1 MSGSLIPNA
10 KQQFLD
16 ANGNPL
22 AGGFVYYY
30 IPSTTTFK
38 NTYQDS
44 ALTILNTNP
53 IILDSAGECMAYGTG
68 SYRQIVTDV
77 NGNLIWDQPTISIL
91 VNDAANITYT
101 QGSTG
106 SVSRTVQN
114 KFQETV
120 SVKDF
125 GAKGDNS
132 TDDTS
137 FIQAAINYGL
147 TNGTAIYF
155 PSGTY
160 LINGTLTGGA
170 NLKLFGDG
178 VGSSIIKKKTAS
190 SGHILDFYG
199 TTNKSNI
206 EISHIEFQVN
216 SIDTGIFAE
225 YVTNFYVHDCAFSN
239 IPHWGIVVGV
249 QNGADATIRN
259 TNVLIE
265 NCTFTNITST
275 YEGVLIF
282 NSQDATVENCRF
294 VTGSTS
300 IGVGIYQNCER
311 ILVNNCYFKLHIG
324 MYYSV
329 SCNNITISNCK
340 FDGCDSAIQGANLSD
355 NGAFGATFVQN
366 LIVDACSF
374 LSTNGVALSLGA
386 VRDVSVSNS
395 MFYYGRQ
402 QGIFINAG
410 ATGINR
416 QSQNIS
422 IISCGFRNNG
432 FSTVGIYTA
441 GILFGAI
448 GGSMFTNISNCS
460 FDDDQGTPTQLYPI
474 SFDGAFTYSDVTISN
489 SRVSAYSTAFSVGL
503 NTTTTIGSNVWLI
516 DCQNTSN
523 ALPIGVRRKMF
534 GTGTPESFI
543 TAGVG
548 STFNRTDGGAGTTFY
563 VKESG
568 TGNTG
573 WIGK

>member
-38 NTYQDS
+38 NTYQNA
-44 ALTILNTNP
+44 ALTILNSNP
-53 IILDSAGECMAYGTG
+53 IILDSAGECIAYGSG

-77 NGNLIWDQPTISIL
+77 NGNLIWDQPTTSL
-91 VNDAANITYT
+91 PNDALNVTYT
-101 QGSTG
+101 APFTNAVAET
-106 SVSRTVQN
+106 VSA
-114 KFQETV
+114 KLSESV

-125 GAKGDNS
+125 GAKGDNT
-132 TDDTS
+132 TDDTAS
-137 FIQAAINYGL
+137 IQYAINYGL
-147 TNGTAIYF
+147 SNGNAIYI

-160 LINGTLTGGA
+160 ILNGTLTGGA
-170 NLKLFGDG
+170 NLKIYGDG
-178 VGSSIIKKKTAS
+178 VGSSILKKKTAS
-190 SGHILDFYG
+190 SGHIINFYG

-206 EISHIEFQVN
+206 EIFHIEFQVN
-216 SIDTGIFAE
+216 SIDSGIFAE

-239 IPHWGIVVGV
+239 IPYWGIVVGV

-265 NCTFTNITST
+265 NCIFTNITST

-282 NSQDATVENCRF
+282 NTQDATVENCRF
-294 VTGSTS
+294 VTGTNS
-300 IGVGIYQNCER
+300 IGIGIYQNCER
-311 ILVNNCYFKLHIG
+311 ISVTNCYFKLHIG

-329 SCNNITISNCK
+329 SCNNITILNCK
-340 FDGCDSAIQGANLSD
+340 FDTCDSAIQGANLSD

-366 LIVDACSF
+366 LIIDACSF

-386 VRDVSVSNS
+386 VRNGSISNS

-410 ATGINR
+410 GTGVNL

-422 IISCGFRNNG
+422 IISCGFKNNG

-448 GGSMFTNISNCS
+448 GGSMYTTISNCS

-474 SFDGAFTYSDVTISN
+474 SFDGAFTYSDVNISN
-489 SRVSAYSTAFSVGL
+489 SRVSAYSTAFSIGL
-503 NTTTTIGSNVWLI
+503 NTGTTIGSNIWLI

-534 GTGTPESFI
+534 GIGTPESFI
-543 TAGVG
+543 TAAIG